1 MSRYKSD
8 NLFQIILELSKFRIT
23 IAVALTTI
31 AGYILASRSYNTG
44 FLLPTAGIFLLACG
58 SSVINHLQEQRTDAI
73 MSRTRLRPLPAGKVS
88 INFAVSLALVEVLAG
103 SLVLFF
109 SAGFTALFLGLFALV
124 WYNAVYTNLK
134 KITPHAVI
142 PGSLI
147 GSIPPL
153 VGWVSAGAYL
163 FSMHAL
169 IIALFF
175 FVWQVP
181 HFYLLAIKYGKEYE
195 KVGLPSVTK
204 IYTLSGLKMNIFIW
218 IIITALAAIVLSLVQ
233 VTASRISSAI
243 IILSSL
249 WLVFVFRTL
258 VLNGQKEFNAINYFM
273 KINYF
278 VLAVI
283 VMMVAGPLL
292 KSLFHC

>member
-1 MSRYKSD
+1 MSPYKSD
-8 NLFQIILELSKFRIT
+8 NLFQIILELSKIKIT
-23 IAVALTTI
+23 VAVALTTI
-31 AGYILASRSYNTG
+31 AGYILASRSYDTG

-73 MSRTRLRPLPAGKVS
+73 MTRTRLRPLPAGKVS
-88 INFAVSLALVEVLAG
+88 FNFAVFLAAAEVLAG

-109 SAGFTALFLGLFALV
+109 SAGFTALSLGLFALV
-124 WYNAVYTNLK
+124 WYNAIYTNLK

-153 VGWVSAGAYL
+153 VGWVSAGADL
-163 FSMHAL
+163 FTMHAL

-181 HFYLLAIKYGKEYE
+181 HFYLLAIKYGREYE
-195 KVGLPSVTK
+195 MAGLPSVTK
-204 IYTLSGLKMNIFIW
+204 IYTLSGLKMNIFTW
-218 IIITALAAIVLSLVQ
+218 IIITAMAAIVLSLVQ

-243 IILSSL
+243 IILSSI

-258 VLNGQKEFNAINYFM
+258 VLNGHKEFSAISYFM

-278 VLAVI
+278 VLVVI
-283 VMMVAGPLL
+283 VVMVAGPLL
-292 KSLFHC
+292 KYLFHC